1 MYLYSVLFLI
11 KLLCSQVLFLTQQ
24 TRSELLLLFFFSSIL
39 CLSFKHLIIQEM
51 HSFIRNIFYRK
62 SYISCKKYLRK
73 EKSTLNYDMLIH
85 GTTITK
91 RITLVPA
98 NFLNLTAQYSS
109 LHFSQTL
116 TLFFPSSWIIPMSVV
131 SSYFVVQLLD
141 KFCYNLIYKLDG
153 RNGLLTPNFLN
164 RKSGQPLTTFRSIK
178 FR

>member
-1 MYLYSVLFLI
+1 MQPGLVSDTTDTFWAVASF
-11 KLLCSQVLFLTQQ
+11 
-24 TRSELLLLFFFSSIL
+24 FFFSSIL

-116 TLFFPSSWIIPMSVV
+116 TLFFHHLKLFLWVLFPHILLFNYLINFAIIWYTNWMEEMG
-131 SSYFVVQLLD
+131 F
-141 KFCYNLIYKLDG
+141 
-153 RNGLLTPNFLN
+153 
-164 RKSGQPLTTFRSIK
+164 
-178 FR
+178 